1 MAEDELHLACAA
13 FPAGP
18 GVRALQDAQLDARG
32 FDFKPGVKRQ
42 DRRADCIDTNIA
54 CGCGGGDDAR
64 PREEDVER
72 VLAEGREEAEGQEEV
87 GETAGVGG
95 G

>member
-1 MAEDELHLACAA
+1 MAEDELHLACGA
-13 FPAGP
+13 FPARP

-32 FDFKPGVKRQ
+32 LDPEPGVKRQ

-72 VLAEGREEAEGQEEV
+72 VLAEGREEAERQEEV
-87 GETAGVGG
+87 GQAAGIGCG
-95 G
+95 